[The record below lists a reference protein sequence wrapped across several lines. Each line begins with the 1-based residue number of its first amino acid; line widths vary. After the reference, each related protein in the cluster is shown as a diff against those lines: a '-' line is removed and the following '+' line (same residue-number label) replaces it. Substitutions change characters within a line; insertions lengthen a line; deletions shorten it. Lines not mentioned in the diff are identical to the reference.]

1 MTNTTRLVAVNAG
14 LSDPSSTRMLVDRLV
29 EAATG
34 MATSRGDRVDVEV
47 IDLRDLAVDIGRSLA
62 GGFPSGAVADA
73 IRHVERADALIAA
86 TPVFNASYAGLF
98 KSFFDLVDVDAMRD
112 KPVLIAATGGSPR
125 HSMVLDHA
133 LRQPPLLG
141 GGTHSCTLSSIGL
154 PYKTALAYTSAG
166 NGSLTISKGASGI
179 NPGAKVDCGA
189 NVFRCQF
196 QSPSITLDVTGGAT
210 ATLHAVDEPLER
222 AVYEGGICPSEAT
235 WDATYT
241 VTAPAPLF
249 IEQSP

>member
-1 MTNTTRLVAVNAG
+1 MSNTTRLVAVNAG

-34 MATSRGDRVDVEV
+34 MATSRGDRIDVEV

-62 GGFPSGAVADA
+62 GGFPSGTVADA

-133 LRQPPLLG
+133 LRPLFAYLRTVVVPTGVYAAAEDWAGGSTDTVPLADRITRAAAQLVALTPPRAGASTSSDPVSSSRPADRQEADGIANFARLLG
-141 GGTHSCTLSSIGL
+141 G
-154 PYKTALAYTSAG
+154 A
-166 NGSLTISKGASGI
+166 
-179 NPGAKVDCGA
+179 
-189 NVFRCQF
+189 
-196 QSPSITLDVTGGAT
+196 
-210 ATLHAVDEPLER
+210 
-222 AVYEGGICPSEAT
+222 
-235 WDATYT
+235 
-241 VTAPAPLF
+241 
-249 IEQSP
+249 